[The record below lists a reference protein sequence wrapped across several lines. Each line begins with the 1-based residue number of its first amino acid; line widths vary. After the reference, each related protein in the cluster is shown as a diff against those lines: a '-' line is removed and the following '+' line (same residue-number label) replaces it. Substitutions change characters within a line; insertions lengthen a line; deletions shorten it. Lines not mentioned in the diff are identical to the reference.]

1 MKNPLISL
9 LRARK
14 LTLTALAAMIHPR
27 RREAGFTPAD
37 ARAYLPHLSRHLNG
51 HESIRRDDALNP
63 TWQRLKQVLTGD
75 EFEAALTHAENVR
88 PVRTNI

>member
-1 MKNPLISL
+1 MKTPLIAL

-14 LTLTALAAMIHPR
+14 LTLTALAAMLHPR
-27 RREAGFTPAD
+27 RREPGFTNTE

-51 HESIRRDDALNP
+51 HEPIRREDTLNP

-75 EFEAALTHAENVR
+75 EFHAALTHAEIVR
-88 PVRTNI
+88 QSRTKD